1 MSNLEQLKQ
10 EGLAARLTW
19 HFGPDALPLRSDDP
33 TSIAADDTRQAEER
47 IRYAR
52 AAIAGEPDT
61 LADALRW
68 NEDRTIAMVERLAVL
83 DKAPSMTDEQF
94 RAAFR
99 LLLSDRINESAE
111 AHARQC
117 AENGWPV

>member
-1 MSNLEQLKQ
+1 MSAALFLALACALLAVLYGWISSRHILALPAGNSRMQEIAKAIQ
-10 EGLAARLTW
+10 EG
-19 HFGPDALPLRSDDP
+19 
-33 TSIAADDTRQAEER
+33 
-47 IRYAR
+47 
-52 AAIAGEPDT
+52 
-61 LADALRW
+61 ADAYLRRQY
-68 NEDRTIAMVERLAVL
+68 RTIAMVERLAVL